1 LPSSQRRFLSIN
13 KWVTTHTHTHLREGE
28 NLRDTKKIKNTHTY
42 SPHTHTIQK
51 KKPLDPIST
60 LGPTNIKKKKKT
72 NNTFWPPLLIVSLY
86 YPYHLTPTSL
96 S

>member
-13 KWVTTHTHTHLREGE
+13 KWVTHTHTHLREGE
-28 NLRDTKKIKNTHTY
+28 NLRDTKKIKNAHTY

-51 KKPLDPIST
+51 KKKTLDPIST
-60 LGPTNIKKKKKT
+60 LGPTNIKKKIKPT
-72 NNTFWPPLLIVSLY
+72 
-86 YPYHLTPTSL
+86 TPFGRL

>member
-1 LPSSQRRFLSIN
+1 
-13 KWVTTHTHTHLREGE
+13 VGYTHTHTLKRGRKFE
-28 NLRDTKKIKNTHTY
+28 RYKKKIKNTHTY

-51 KKPLDPIST
+51 KKKTLDPIST

-86 YPYHLTPTSL
+86 YPYHLTPASL

>member
-13 KWVTTHTHTHLREGE
+13 KWVTHTHTLKRGRKFERYKKNKKCSHILSPYPY
-28 NLRDTKKIKNTHTY
+28 NTKK
-42 SPHTHTIQK
+42 K
-51 KKPLDPIST
+51 KTLDPIST

-86 YPYHLTPTSL
+86 YPYHLIPASL